1 MLEYDD
7 VDDTLSSTVVAWATS
22 REVVV
27 DVAAATSRDID
38 AALVVAEWKKL
49 RRSDSEDGFSPPS
62 SLFDS
67 LIAICNLN
75 DDDSAECCSCCIMGD
90 VGVHAEARLVANAN
104 DRKACFIVMCS
115 RVDY

>member
-27 DVAAATSRDID
+27 DVAATSRDID

-75 DDDSAECCSCCIMGD
+75 DEDCTERRVCCIMGD
-90 VGVHAEARLVANAN
+90 VVVHAEARLVANAN
-104 DRKACFIVMCS
+104 DRKACFIVMLC
-115 RVDY
+115 